1 MGTYMKKGD
10 EKNQVWL
17 RKLTEEDSDIVL
29 ALNEGLKGA
38 GCHILNLIIMVTIMK
53 IAIDSVIMTMLSQ
66 WYDV

>member
-1 MGTYMKKGD
+1 M
-10 EKNQVWL
+10 WL

-53 IAIDSVIMTMLSQ
+53 IVINSVIMTMLSQ
-66 WYDV
+66 